1 MSYVSC
7 IDESY
12 LSQFSSRWLCQQALT
27 DLLFINLSEL
37 RGNQELARQLEQA
50 WQAVT
55 GIYSAKACSTRGT
68 LRLSYD
74 LRHFSRNQLKA
85 RAGSP
90 AGPA

>member
-1 MSYVSC
+1 MSYLSC
-7 IDESY
+7 IDES
-12 LSQFSSRWLCQQALT
+12 LSSPWLCQQALT
-27 DLLFINLSEL
+27 DSLLINISEL
-37 RGNQELARQLEQA
+37 RGNQQLARQLEQA

-55 GIYSAKACSTRGT
+55 GIRRANACSSAGT